1 MRTIWTIARNDLRQ
15 LFRERGIWINLVVI
29 PLILA
34 YVIGLANGSAGGGGG
49 GDAPTAETVVI
60 DVMDLDNSAA
70 SAELIASV
78 QATNPNYLLC
88 PLANTDDDLCELD
101 GATLD
106 AALIETRLREQT
118 SVAYLEIPPGYGV
131 ALAAGEQGNILYRS
145 NENSIA
151 PSFVLQGIQAAIQ
164 RAGALDIAARV
175 GGAAALD
182 TPGLR
187 LDADGQAA
195 LVGAIR
201 QRASD
206 LLSAQPPLATVV
218 YPTDSGAASRQGGG
232 GFSQSVPGMATMYVM
247 FAVFP
252 AAVALLTERKQWTLQ
267 RLVTMPVTRAQIL
280 GGKLL
285 ARFILGMIQYGIVFA
300 FGYLLGVRYGSDPI
314 AIVLTMAAFVLCI
327 TALTLA
333 LTTLLKNESQASAI
347 TLLLSITLA
356 PLGGAWWPLE
366 IVPAWMR
373 TLGHVSPV
381 AWAMDSY
388 TELIFFGGRLPD
400 VLPYIGV
407 LLAMMAVFFAFGV
420 ARFRYE

>member
-1 MRTIWTIARNDLRQ
+1 
-15 LFRERGIWINLVVI
+15 
-29 PLILA
+29 
-34 YVIGLANGSAGGGGG
+34 
-49 GDAPTAETVVI
+49 
-60 DVMDLDNSAA
+60 
-70 SAELIASV
+70 
-78 QATNPNYLLC
+78 
-88 PLANTDDDLCELD
+88 
-101 GATLD
+101 
-106 AALIETRLREQT
+106 
-118 SVAYLEIPPGYGV
+118 
-131 ALAAGEQGNILYRS
+131 
-145 NENSIA
+145 
-151 PSFVLQGIQAAIQ
+151 
-164 RAGALDIAARV
+164 
-175 GGAAALD
+175 
-182 TPGLR
+182 
-187 LDADGQAA
+187 
-195 LVGAIR
+195 
-201 QRASD
+201 
-206 LLSAQPPLATVV
+206 
-218 YPTDSGAASRQGGG
+218 
-232 GFSQSVPGMATMYVM
+232 MYVM

-300 FGYLLGVRYGSDPI
+300 FGYMLGVRYGSDPI

-366 IVPAWMR
+366 IVPSWMQ

-388 TELIFFGGRLPD
+388 TELIFFGGRLVD

-407 LLAMMAVFFAFGV
+407 LLGMMAVFFAFGV
-420 ARFRYE
+420 ARFKYE

>member
-1 MRTIWTIARNDLRQ
+1 MQTIWTIARNDLRQ

-34 YVIGLANGSAGGGGG
+34 YVIGLANGSAGGGS
-49 GDAPTAETVVI
+49 DDTPTAETVVI
-60 DVMDLDNSAA
+60 DVVDLDNSAA
-70 SAELIASV
+70 SSELIAAV

-88 PLANTDDDLCELD
+88 PLANTDADACDL
-101 GATLD
+101 GGTTLN
-106 AALIETRLREQT
+106 AALVETRLREQT
-118 SVAYLEIPPGYGV
+118 SVAYLEIPPGYGAAV
-131 ALAAGEQGNILYRS
+131 SAGEQAEIIYRS

-164 RAGALDIAARV
+164 RVGALEIASRV

-201 QRASD
+201 QRADD
-206 LLSAQPPLATVV
+206 LLSAQPPLANIVI
-218 YPTDSGAASRQGGG
+218 PTDSGASARQGGG

-300 FGYLLGVRYGSDPI
+300 FGYMLGVRYGSDPI

-366 IVPAWMR
+366 IVPSWMQ

-388 TELIFFGGRLPD
+388 TELIFFGGRLVD

-407 LLAMMAVFFAFGV
+407 LLGMMAVFFAFGV
-420 ARFRYE
+420 ARFKYE

>member
-1 MRTIWTIARNDLRQ
+1 MQTIWAIALNDLRQ

-29 PLILA
+29 PLILS
-34 YVIGLANGSAGGGGG
+34 YVIGLANGSANV
-49 GDAPTAETVVI
+49 GDTNVPTAETIVI
-60 DVMDLDNSAA
+60 DVVDMDNTAESAA
-70 SAELIASV
+70 LVAAVGE
-78 QATNPNYLLC
+78 TNPNYLLC
-88 PLANTDDDLCELD
+88 PLANTDDDRCQLD
-101 GATLD
+101 GSALD
-106 AALIETRLREQT
+106 AALVETRLREQT
-118 SVAYLEIPPGYGV
+118 SVAYLEIPQGYGV
-131 ALAAGEQGNILYRS
+131 ALAAGEQAQIVYRS

-164 RAGALDIAARV
+164 RVGALDIAARV

-195 LVGAIR
+195 LVDAIR

-206 LLSAQPPLATVV
+206 ILSAQPPLATVV
-218 YPTDSGAASRQGGG
+218 IPTDSGASTRQGGG

-267 RLVTMPVTRAQIL
+267 RLVTMPITRAQIL

-285 ARFILGMIQYGIVFA
+285 ARFIIGMIQYGIVFA
-300 FGYLLGVRYGSDPI
+300 FGYLLGVRYGSDPL
-314 AIVLTMAAFVLCI
+314 AIVLTMAAFVLCV

-333 LTTLLKNESQASAI
+333 LTTLLKNESQANAI

-366 IVPAWMR
+366 IVPSWMR
-373 TLGHVSPV
+373 TLGHISPV

-388 TELIFFGGRLPD
+388 TELIFFGGRLVD

-407 LLAMMAVFFAFGV
+407 LLAMMMVFFAFGV
-420 ARFRYE
+420 ARFKYE